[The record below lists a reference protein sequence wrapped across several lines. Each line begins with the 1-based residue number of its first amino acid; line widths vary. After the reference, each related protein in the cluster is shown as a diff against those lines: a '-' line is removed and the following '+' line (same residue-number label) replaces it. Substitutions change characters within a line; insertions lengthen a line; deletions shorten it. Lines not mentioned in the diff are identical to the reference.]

1 MIMTVVGRAGSVPP
15 VRPDNRQLEGSPS
28 RPHLRLAAPLLR
40 DGVPVRPGLARQLA
54 DVDIDAQPVPERL
67 QHVKDEPL
75 AAVEEPEPDH
85 VTIDEVEARPDEQ
98 RQPPPARL
106 EPVDALVRTPEEA
119 SPTAP
124 FATLAQLLNR
134 LQSGIAVVLVNPGA
148 DGRLIPV
155 VLDQV

>member
-1 MIMTVVGRAGSVPP
+1 
-15 VRPDNRQLEGSPS
+15 
-28 RPHLRLAAPLLR
+28 
-40 DGVPVRPGLARQLA
+40 
-54 DVDIDAQPVPERL
+54 ERL

-155 VLDQV
+155 VLDEVPAQPRGGPPHVKVMIDQFAGIERHGRPAEQLQQVLRVVPPVADPASSEDLPAIDEESVVP